1 MDAVAIVE
9 GEVRELIRRRG
20 VDPSRDVV
28 DVRRLV
34 EEAVADYDAR
44 SLSGGLPPLP
54 DPGAAVKTVLDVVA
68 GLGPLQ
74 PYLDDPRVE
83 EIWVNEPGKVFVAR
97 DGVPELTTTILTAD
111 QVRDL
116 VERMLKSSGRRVD
129 LSSPF
134 VDAMLAD
141 GSRLH
146 VVIPDITR
154 RHWAVNIRKFVVKAD
169 RLDDL
174 VGLGTLT
181 PPVRRVPRRRG
192 RRRAER
198 PRLGRD
204 AGRQDHPA
212 QLPGRRDPAAR
223 AGRHLRG
230 GVRAQDPAARRRR
243 RCSAASPTSR
253 APARSRCGGWSRRR
267 CGCGPPGSSS
277 ARCGR
282 RRASTC
288 CIALNCGLPGMAS
301 IHANSAREAITKM
314 CTLPLL
320 AGENVGSRFVVPTVA
335 ACVDLVVHVALDAD
349 GVRRVRE
356 IVAVPAGSSRTW
368 SRPPTSSPP
377 AADAWCAPTASRRT
391 PTGSRARAST
401 SPRSC
406 ATRTLEPWALSSD
419 SCSGQVSSW
428 SGGPPGRRSRGR
440 RGRPGHAPAGE
451 HGSRTS
457 CGRPT

>member
-54 DPGAAVKTVLDVVA
+54 DPDAAVKTVLDVVA

-134 VDAMLAD
+134 VDAMLVD

-174 VGLGTLT
+174 VGSGH
-181 PPVRRVPRRRG
+181 PDAPVRRVPRRRR

-198 PRLGRD
+198 PGLGRD
-204 AGRQDHPA
+204 AGRQDDPA
-212 QLPGRRDPAAR
+212 QLPRRRHPAAR

-243 RCSAASPTSR
+243 DAVPPTEPGGHGRDPVAAAGQGGAADASLADRGRRGAAGGEPRPADR
-253 APARSRCGGWSRRR
+253 AEQRAARHGQHPREQRPRGDHEDVHAAAARGRERRVAVRGADRRGLRRPGGAR
-267 CGCGPPGSSS
+267 GP
-277 ARCGR
+277 GR
-282 RRASTC
+282 RRRAPRPR
-288 CIALNCGLPGMAS
+288 GGGGPG
-301 IHANSAREAITKM
+301 
-314 CTLPLL
+314 
-320 AGENVGSRFVVPTVA
+320 AGGAGRGRDRGRLHDPRRTSR
-335 ACVDLVVHVALDAD
+335 
-349 GVRRVRE
+349 R
-356 IVAVPAGSSRTW
+356 
-368 SRPPTSSPP
+368 
-377 AADAWCAPTASRRT
+377 APTASRPTR
-391 PTGSRARAST
+391 TGSSVQVST
-401 SPRSC
+401 SPPSC
-406 ATRTLEPWALSSD
+406 GTRTPEPWALSS
-419 SCSGQVSSW
+419 G
-428 SGGPPGRRSRGR
+428 
-440 RGRPGHAPAGE
+440 
-451 HGSRTS
+451 
-457 CGRPT
+457 